1 VEIATLP
8 VRDVAIKQVP
18 LRAPGRAGLINGE
31 SGYRRD
37 DDKGQWQGARKQ
49 AAPT

>member
-1 VEIATLP
+1 MRE
-8 VRDVAIKQVP
+8 VALKQVP
-18 LRAPGRAGLINGE
+18 LRAPGRTGLINDK

-49 AAPT
+49 TTPT